1 MKQCTIQLQE
11 SDDNWKIIENTW
23 LDMYP
28 RPIEAIY
35 YWVLLLFGHEFKN
48 ALIKK

>member
-1 MKQCTIQLQE
+1 
-11 SDDNWKIIENTW
+11 
-23 LDMYP
+23 MYP

-48 ALIKK
+48 ALIKKQDGIFAKP